1 MSQSINPIIH
11 GQLLAFRGRFRWLQ
25 FLRGASAGL
34 IVFLGGLLLLA
45 AADWFFVMEDRTRWM
60 LSGGVYLAALIV
72 GWFACVRPLLR
83 VLNERTLA
91 AMIEEEAPE
100 LRKELLSA
108 VELAGD
114 DEGMDSPAFRKKLQE
129 RVADRIQR
137 VQMDSLLP
145 GKRVQRWVI
154 GAAAIF
160 VVVAGLASTG
170 SGRQLLLRALA
181 PTANL
186 ERVSRN
192 RIVLLEPNAFESTA
206 PEGDNVPIRVQVTGP
221 KLEAA
226 PRLITELSD
235 GSHQETAMDADV
247 AGGESE
253 NEFTSTIAMTAD
265 TIRYQVHAGDAVS
278 RWYTLRSRRRP
289 HVISFTKIYH
299 FPKYSGRESATF
311 REEAGDLTAL
321 IGTEV
326 ELTVHL
332 DQPVAEAVLHIQ
344 TAISTNTFT
353 LTNSVSPREWSRR
366 ITLTENGAY
375 TVHVATGEGLKNK
388 HRAQYSLTAQ
398 PDLVPQVRLTAP
410 AKDVTARP
418 EDILQITG
426 EAEDDVGLRELH
438 QLVRVNTGTWTTNAI
453 PIPQMPAT
461 NYTVQLDW
469 DLLKLNAKP
478 GDTVLTK
485 LVAID
490 HAGNRAETRA
500 VTLTLDSALFEAVR
514 VAALNDQRSWVTV
527 VNAAADAVTKFT
539 KIFPNDIDAMLLPG
553 SDVERRAKA
562 AKAVTALAAAQSTW
576 ALAGRRFP
584 TALRKVHAGRE
595 AAGLTLLGRVAGRL
609 ELDWLPRAKL
619 QLDPLQTAIV
629 VDPKVKAHSAGLA
642 DLLKDISAANTRL
655 HGAAN
660 AWLAADEAAVVLDLL
675 DYVSRAAAAMHR
687 LAENEKDPKAWERLA
702 RRQASVTKEIE
713 VAEAVLGEL
722 AKRLTGEADK
732 VTALQIQLKTARESL
747 VEKLKAPPEATLLPA
762 GRALGQAVTQA
773 ANTLRPLA
781 DKLGK
786 QAATARAQLEKSNNG
801 PAGAIRQVR
810 AAVLKRQQTE
820 SDLAKAKKDN
830 KPFLKPAANGA
841 FAQARLEHEWKA
853 AQSRLRRRAR
863 LEEAR
868 RESDPAFVS
877 DTSRAA
883 AALGAVRAG
892 LDAGRS
898 ADAVANQ
905 LNTLAAA
912 MHTLEAAHQLTL
924 IEAAIKALSHRERW
938 ETKATDA
945 NSLRPRDWQW
955 LRQQLSATPKQLRDA
970 GLEGAAELEAV
981 ARGEAAG
988 VIGEEMK
995 GRTKIPGVFLIEKT
1009 PKE

>member
-45 AADWFFVMEDRTRWM
+45 CADWFFVMEDRTRWM
-60 LSGGVYLAALIV
+60 LSGGVYFVALIV

-83 VLNERTLA
+83 VLDERTLA

-114 DEGMDSPAFRKKLQE
+114 DEGMDSPVFRKKLQD
-129 RVADRIQR
+129 RVASRIQR
-137 VQMDSLLP
+137 VQMDGLLP
-145 GKRVQRWVI
+145 SKRVRRWVV
-154 GAAAIF
+154 GAGMVLA
-160 VVVAGLASTG
+160 VVAGLASTG

-192 RIVLLEPNAFESTA
+192 RIVLLAPDEFDSTA
-206 PEGDNVPIRVQVTGP
+206 PEGDTVSIRVQVTGP
-221 KLEAA
+221 ALETA
-226 PRLITELSD
+226 PRLITEFSD
-235 GSHQETAMDADV
+235 GTRQEISMDGDA
-247 AGGESE
+247 ANEG
-253 NEFTSTIAMTAD
+253 EFTSAISMTAD
-265 TIRYQVHAGDAVS
+265 LIEYQVHAGDAVS

-289 HVISFTKIYH
+289 HVISFTKVYH
-299 FPKYSGRESATF
+299 FPKYSGRKPVTL

-321 IGTEV
+321 SGTEV
-326 ELTVHL
+326 ELTVYL
-332 DQPVAEAVLHIQ
+332 DQPVAEAALHIQ
-344 TAISTNTFT
+344 TATSTNTFT
-353 LTNSVSPREWSRR
+353 LTNSASPREWSRR

-375 TVHVATGEGLKNK
+375 TVHVATGEGLENK

-398 PDLVPQVRLTAP
+398 PDLVPQIRLTAP

-418 EDILQITG
+418 EDILQIIG

-438 QLVRVNTGTWTTNAI
+438 QLVRVNTGAWTTNAI

-461 NYTVQLDW
+461 NHTVQLDW

-478 GDTVLTK
+478 GDIVLTK

-500 VTLTLDSALFEAVR
+500 VTLTLDSALFEATR
-514 VAALNDQRSWVTV
+514 VAALNDQRNWVTV
-527 VNAAADAVTKFT
+527 VNAAADATTKFT
-539 KIFPNDIDAMLLPG
+539 EIFPNDLDAMLLPG
-553 SDVERRAKA
+553 SDVERRDKA
-562 AKAVTALAAAQSTW
+562 AKAVTALAAVQSTW
-576 ALAGRRFP
+576 ALAGRRLP

-595 AAGLTLLGRVAGRL
+595 AAGLTLLGRVGGRL

-619 QLDPLQTAIV
+619 QLTPLQTAPV

-642 DLLKDISAANTRL
+642 DLLKDITAANNRVRR
-655 HGAAN
+655 AAN
-660 AWLAADEAAVVLDLL
+660 AWLAADEAAVALDLL
-675 DYVSRAAAAMHR
+675 DYVSRAAVAMHR

-732 VTALQIQLKTARESL
+732 VTALQTQLKTARESL

-801 PAGAIRQVR
+801 AAGAIRQVR

-830 KPFLKPAANGA
+830 KPFLKPAANDA

-853 AQSRLRRRAR
+853 AQSRLRRRAL

-892 LDAGRS
+892 LDAGRA
-898 ADAVANQ
+898 ADAVAKQ
-905 LNTLAAA
+905 LNTLADA
-912 MHTLEAAHQLTL
+912 MHTLEVAHQLAL

-955 LRQQLSATPKQLRDA
+955 LRQQLSATPQQLRDA
-970 GLEGAAELEAV
+970 GLEGAAELEAA
-981 ARGEAAG
+981 ARGGAADA
-988 VIGEEMK
+988 IGEEMK
-995 GRTKIPGVFLIEKT
+995 GRTKNPGVFLIEKS
-1009 PKE
+1009 KKSH

>member
-34 IVFLGGLLLLA
+34 IMFLGGMLVLA
-45 AADWFFVMEDRTRWM
+45 AADWFIIMADRTRWM
-60 LSGGVYLAALIV
+60 LSGGVYLVALIV

-91 AMIEEEAPE
+91 AMIEKEAPE

-108 VELAGD
+108 VELVGD
-114 DEGMDSPAFRKKLQE
+114 DDGMDSPVFRKKLQD
-129 RVADRIQR
+129 RVAGRIQS
-137 VQMDSLLP
+137 VPMAGLLP

-154 GAAAIF
+154 AA
-160 VVVAGLASTG
+160 VAVMMAVGGLATTG

-181 PTANL
+181 PTVNL

-192 RIVLLEPNAFESTA
+192 RIILLEPNSFDFTA
-206 PEGDNVPIRVQVTGP
+206 PEGDSVSVRVQVTGP
-221 KLEAA
+221 TLEVT
-226 PRLITELSD
+226 PRLVTEFSD
-235 GSHQETAMDADV
+235 GTRQEISMDAD
-247 AGGESE
+247 AGGSKG
-253 NEFTSTIAMTAD
+253 EFTSAISMTAD
-265 TIRYQVHAGDAVS
+265 LIEYQVHAGDAVS
-278 RWYTLRSRRRP
+278 RWYILRSRRRP
-289 HVISFTKIYH
+289 HVTSFIKIYH

-321 IGTEV
+321 SGTEV

-332 DQPVAEAVLHIQ
+332 DQPVAKAALHIQ

-353 LTNSVSPREWSRR
+353 LTNSASPREWSRR

-375 TVHVATGEGLKNK
+375 TVHVATEEGLENK

-398 PDLVPQVRLTAP
+398 PDLVPQVRLTVP

-438 QLVRVNTGTWTTNAI
+438 QLVRVNTGAWSTNAI
-453 PIPQMPAT
+453 PIPQMPTT
-461 NYTVQLDW
+461 NHIVQLDW

-500 VTLTLDSALFEAVR
+500 VKLTLDSALFEAAR
-514 VAALNDQRSWVTV
+514 VAALNDQRSWVAV
-527 VNAAADAVTKFT
+527 VNAAADATTKFT
-539 KIFPNDIDAMLLPG
+539 EISPNDIDAMLLPG

-562 AKAVTALAAAQSTW
+562 AKAVTALASAQSTW
-576 ALAGRRFP
+576 ALVGRRIP
-584 TALRKVHAGRE
+584 IALRKVHAGRE
-595 AAGLTLLGRVAGRL
+595 AAGLTLLARVAGRL

-619 QLDPLQTAIV
+619 QLDPLQTAPV
-629 VDPKVKAHSAGLA
+629 VDPKVKAHSTGLA
-642 DLLKDISAANTRL
+642 DLLKNIEAANNRVRR
-655 HGAAN
+655 AAN
-660 AWLAADEAAVVLDLL
+660 VWLVADEAAAALDLL

-687 LAENEKDPKAWERLA
+687 LAENENDPKAWERLA

-713 VAEAVLGEL
+713 VSEAVLGEL
-722 AKRLTGEADK
+722 AKRLIGEAGK
-732 VTALQIQLKTARESL
+732 VTALQAELKTARERL
-747 VEKLKAPPEATLLPA
+747 VEKLKAPPDATLLPA
-762 GRALGQAVTQA
+762 GRALGQMVLQT

-781 DKLGK
+781 ETLGK
-786 QAATARAQLEKSNNG
+786 QAAVARAQLEKSNTDA
-801 PAGAIRQVR
+801 AGSIHEVR
-810 AAVLKRQQTE
+810 AAVLKSKQTA
-820 SDLAKAKKDN
+820 SDLKKAKQDN
-830 KPFLKPAANGA
+830 KPPLTLAANDA
-841 FAQARLEHEWKA
+841 FAKARLEHEWKA
-853 AQSRLRRRAR
+853 AAARLRHRAR

-868 RESDPAFVS
+868 RESTPAFVS

-892 LDAGRS
+892 LDAGRA
-898 ADAVANQ
+898 ADAVSNQ
-905 LNTLAAA
+905 LNTLADA
-912 MHTLEAAHQLTL
+912 MHTLEVAHQLAL

-938 ETKATDA
+938 EMKATDA

-955 LRQQLSATPKQLRDA
+955 LRQQLSATPQQLRDA
-970 GLEGAAELEAV
+970 GLEGAAELEAA
-981 ARGEAAG
+981 ARGRVANA
-988 VIGEEMK
+988 IGEEMK
-995 GRTKIPGVFLIEKT
+995 GRTKNPGVFLIEKST
-1009 PKE
+1009 KSN

>member
-1 MSQSINPIIH
+1 MSPSINPIIH
-11 GQLLAFRGRFRWLQ
+11 GQMLAFRGRFRWLQ
-25 FLRGASAGL
+25 FLRGSSAGL
-34 IVFLGGLLLLA
+34 IVFLGGLLLLT
-45 AADWFFVMEDRTRWM
+45 AADWFIVMDDRTRWI
-60 LSGGVYLAALIV
+60 LSGGVYFVTLIV

-83 VLNERTLA
+83 VLDERTLA
-91 AMIEEEAPE
+91 AMIEEEAPA

-114 DEGMDSPAFRKKLQE
+114 DEGMDSPVFRKKLQD
-129 RVADRIQR
+129 RVASRIQR
-137 VQMDSLLP
+137 VQMDGLLP
-145 GKRVQRWVI
+145 SKRVRRWVV
-154 GAAAIF
+154 GAC
-160 VVVAGLASTG
+160 VVLAVVTGLAATG
-170 SGRQLLLRALA
+170 TGRQLLLRALA

-192 RIVLLEPNAFESTA
+192 RIVLLTPDAFDSTA
-206 PEGDNVPIRVQVTGP
+206 PEGDTVSIRVQVTGP
-221 KLEAA
+221 ALETT
-226 PRLITELSD
+226 PRLVTEFSD
-235 GSHQETAMDADV
+235 GTRQEISMDADA
-247 AGGESE
+247 AGGEG
-253 NEFTSTIAMTAD
+253 EFTSAISMAAD
-265 TIRYQVHAGDAVS
+265 LIEYQVHAGDAVS
-278 RWYTLRSRRRP
+278 RWYILRSRRRP
-289 HVISFTKIYH
+289 HVTSFTKIYN

-311 REEAGDLTAL
+311 REEAGDLIAL
-321 IGTEV
+321 IGTDV

-332 DQPVAEAVLHIQ
+332 DQPVVEATLHIE
-344 TAISTNTFT
+344 TATSTNTFT
-353 LTNSVSPREWSRR
+353 LTNSASPREWSRR

-375 TVHVATGEGLKNK
+375 TVHVATGEGLENK
-388 HRAQYSLTAQ
+388 HRAQCALTAQ

-438 QLVRVNTGTWTTNAI
+438 QLVRVNTGAWTTNAI

-461 NYTVQLDW
+461 NHTVRLDW

-490 HAGNRAETRA
+490 YVGNRAETRA
-500 VTLTLDSALFEAVR
+500 VTLTLDSALFEAAR
-514 VAALNDQRSWVTV
+514 VSALNDQRSWVTV
-527 VNAAADAVTKFT
+527 VNVAADAVTKFT
-539 KIFPNDIDAMLLPG
+539 EIFPNDVAAMLLPG
-553 SDVERRAKA
+553 SDVERRDKA
-562 AKAVTALAAAQSTW
+562 SKAVTALASAQSTW

-609 ELDWLPRAKL
+609 ELDWLSRAKL

-629 VDPKVKAHSAGLA
+629 VDPKVKAHGAGLA
-642 DLLKDISAANTRL
+642 DLLNDIEAANTRL
-655 HGAAN
+655 RRAAN
-660 AWLAADEAAVVLDLL
+660 AWLAADEAAVALDLL

-687 LAENEKDPKAWERLA
+687 LAENENDPKAWERLA

-722 AKRLTGEADK
+722 AKRLTGEVGK
-732 VTALQIQLKTARESL
+732 VTALQAELKTARESL
-747 VEKLKAPPEATLLPA
+747 VEKLKAPPDATLLPA
-762 GRALGQAVTQA
+762 GRALGQTVLQA

-781 DKLGK
+781 ETLGK
-786 QAATARAQLEKSNNG
+786 QAAVARAQLEKSNNG
-801 PAGAIRQVR
+801 AAGAIRQVR
-810 AAVLKRQQTE
+810 AAVLKSKQTA
-820 SDLAKAKKDN
+820 SDLKKAKQNN
-830 KPFLKPAANGA
+830 KPLLTPAANDA
-841 FAQARLEHEWKA
+841 FAKVRLGHEWKA
-853 AQSRLRRRAR
+853 ATARLRRRAR

-868 RESDPAFVS
+868 RESTPAFVS

-898 ADAVANQ
+898 ADAVAKQ
-905 LNTLAAA
+905 LNTLADA
-912 MHTLEAAHQLTL
+912 MHTLEAAHQLAL

-955 LRQQLSATPKQLRDA
+955 LRQQLSATPQQLRDA
-970 GLEGAAELEAV
+970 GLEGAAELESA
-981 ARGEAAG
+981 ARGEAADA
-988 VIGEEMK
+988 IGEEMK
-995 GRTKIPGVFLIEKT
+995 GRTKNPGVFLIEKS
-1009 PKE
+1009 KK

>member
-1 MSQSINPIIH
+1 MSQPINPIIH

-45 AADWFFVMEDRTRWM
+45 GADWFFVMEDRTRWM
-60 LSGGVYLAALIV
+60 LSGGVYFVALIV

-114 DEGMDSPAFRKKLQE
+114 DEGMDSPVFRKKLQE

-145 GKRVQRWVI
+145 AKRVQRWVI

-160 VVVAGLASTG
+160 VAVAGLASTG

-192 RIVLLEPNAFESTA
+192 RIALLEPNSFESTA
-206 PEGDNVPIRVQVTGP
+206 PEGDNVPIRVQITGP
-221 KLEAA
+221 NLEAA

-235 GSHQETAMDADV
+235 GARQEVPMDAAAED
-247 AGGESE
+247 
-253 NEFTSTIAMTAD
+253 EFTSTIAMAAD
-265 TIRYQVHAGDAVS
+265 SIRYQVHAGDAVS

-289 HVISFTKIYH
+289 HVTSFTKIYH
-299 FPKYSGRESATF
+299 FPKYSGRASATF

-321 IGTEV
+321 TGTEV

-344 TAISTNTFT
+344 TTTSTNTFT

-366 ITLTENGAY
+366 ITLTDNGAY
-375 TVHVATGEGLKNK
+375 TVHVKTTERLENK
-388 HRAQYSLTAQ
+388 HRAQYAITAQ

-438 QLVRVNTGTWTTNAI
+438 QLVRVNTGAWTTNAI

-461 NYTVQLDW
+461 NQAVKLDW

-514 VAALNDQRSWVTV
+514 VAALNDQRSWVSV
-527 VNAAADAVTKFT
+527 VNAAADAVAKFT
-539 KIFPNDIDAMLLPG
+539 KIFPNDVDAMLLPG
-553 SDVERRAKA
+553 SDVERRDKA
-562 AKAVTALAAAQSTW
+562 TQAITALAAAQSTW
-576 ALAGRRFP
+576 GLAGRRFP

-619 QLDPLQTAIV
+619 QLEPSQTAIV

-642 DLLKDISAANTRL
+642 GLLENIDDANTRL
-655 HGAAN
+655 RGAAN
-660 AWLAADEAAVVLDLL
+660 AWLAADEAAVALDLL
-675 DYVSRAAAAMHR
+675 DYVSRAAVAMHR
-687 LAENEKDPKAWERLA
+687 LAENENDPKAWERLA

-732 VTALQIQLKTARESL
+732 VIALQTQLKTARESL
-747 VEKLKAPPEATLLPA
+747 GEQLKAPPSAALLPA
-762 GRALGQAVTQA
+762 GRTLGQAVIVA
-773 ANTLRPLA
+773 AKILRPISE
-781 DKLGK
+781 KLGK
-786 QAATARAQLEKSNNG
+786 QAAVARAQLEKSDHG
-801 PAGAIRQVR
+801 AAGAIRQVR
-810 AAVLKRQQTE
+810 AAVLKRQQTTDE
-820 SDLAKAKKDN
+820 LEMARQAGKSPLQ
-830 KPFLKPAANGA
+830 PAANNA
-841 FAQARLEHEWKA
+841 FAQARLEHEWNA
-853 AQSRLRRRAR
+853 AQSRLRRRAQ

-868 RESDPAFVS
+868 RESVPAFVS

-892 LDAGRS
+892 LDAGRA
-898 ADAVANQ
+898 ADAVAKQ
-905 LNTLAAA
+905 LNTLADA
-912 MHTLEAAHQLTL
+912 MHTLETAHQLAL

-938 ETKATDA
+938 ETKSTDV

-955 LRQQLSATPKQLRDA
+955 LRQQLSATPQQLRDA
-970 GLEGAAELEAV
+970 GLEGAAELEAA

-988 VIGEEMK
+988 SIGKEMQ
-995 GRTKIPGVFLIEKT
+995 GRTKNPGVFLIEKSQ
-1009 PKE
+1009 KE